1 MRKKYLSALLFGALL
16 FASAGTFTSCKDY
29 DDDING
35 LREDVTSLQSAVT
48 TLQNAVENGKY
59 VSAVSNNGNTITF
72 TYTDGTTTEI
82 TLEDE
87 VGSVVT
93 VNADGVL
100 CIDGEPTD
108 IKAAADPTPG
118 EEHKDQIIIENNMW
132 SVLQEDGTYKSTGI
146 PVSGVT
152 VSGSEADGYTFTIY
166 ASDGTPQTVK
176 LPSAVSS
183 ITEMTLGT
191 KTIQPEGATFKY
203 SDGYLTEG
211 TEGGDVAPQEKGVLI
226 SHQDFNFNPS
236 DAVKTDGITSASKW
250 LGNKKL
256 PNNGDFIYAS
266 PTQIDLRMDPV
277 DVPAENINFYLTN
290 TLNKDVEP
298 IVFTASPSQTDGS
311 AMTGSEVNGRAATT
325 GNGLWALS
333 MANQVVAKDD
343 NEDVW
348 DAIKKSEGDT
358 EGAAVVYALNANH
371 GFRSKYQLTVQRINP
386 EELTGFSIKGIEE
399 KNATDD
405 TFDFDVEES
414 YVTYKG
420 QRSPLK
426 SDYLDGDQAGSDQN
440 ITFKTNVEYTVNAV
454 QASALYDMYLTADDS
469 DREVYGLTFNQDK
482 HTFTIG
488 KNPDVSSIPAEFDLI
503 IYSVANNGDVKK
515 TVVTIVLNSEISTP
529 AEYGLHEHN
538 VNIEDNNNNYFGI
551 DLATMKTAL
560 GDNLNQWMQNVDI
573 TNVDFQ
579 WSTKADK
586 DFDDMPDG
594 ITAMVVEKLSKK
606 DSDDHKKVSDR
617 NKANYIQV
625 DIKNSDVN
633 GLELDKTYYIK
644 ATFKATKENGG
655 NVLNSIVVPVEFHA
669 PALSELFSKKD
680 AYLDKTNDVINAYFY
695 QTNKGDNETAP
706 TAVTLAR
713 YFNDFVSNAEVN
725 FTNDKIGE
733 TNATGEDLFVLSYTN
748 NGTTII
754 SNNTAKDKVY
764 FGKDNSVEGST
775 EKVYTTLDFDVVNK
789 KPGINDK
796 HQGTNGY
803 NEIVTIKATK
813 GYFNTDETVAHGWDY
828 AENSDKEYTFKIRL
842 MSPIYEGTV
851 TPVSGSTINISAND
865 WTNGAYI
872 TDAMIKGA
880 DYNKNTYN
888 VVPDKVAPIY
898 SDTELQGYAN
908 AWDNKQIDEVIP
920 GRDKENLIKTIT
932 LVPATY
938 DEDGKKVNGAFN
950 VKGENITNTT
960 EVQMPVTVRDVW
972 GYELKEEVSVTI
984 QMNE

>member
-1 MRKKYLSALLFGALL
+1 MQ
-16 FASAGTFTSCKDY
+16 
-29 DDDING
+29 N
-35 LREDVTSLQSAVT
+35 AVT

-72 TYTDGTTTEI
+72 TFTDGTTTDI

-87 VGSVVT
+87 KGSVVT

-108 IKAAADPTPG
+108 IKAATDPTPG
-118 EEHKDQIIIENNMW
+118 EEQKDQIIIENNMW

-146 PVSGVT
+146 PVSGINVA
-152 VSGSEADGYTFTIY
+152 GSEADGYTFTIY
-166 ASDGTPQTVK
+166 AADGSSQTVK
-176 LPSAVSS
+176 LPSAVSA
-183 ITEMTLGT
+183 ITEMTLGD
-191 KTIQPEGATFKY
+191 KTIQPEKDDAGNEIKFNY
-203 SDGYLTEG
+203 SDDYLTNE
-211 TEGGDVAPQEKGVLI
+211 TEGSEVKVWNKGILI
-226 SHQDFNFNPS
+226 SHQDFKFNAS
-236 DAVKTDGITSASKW
+236 DDAKKDGITDASKW

-256 PNNGDFIYAS
+256 PGDGDFIYAS
-266 PTQIDLRMDPV
+266 PTKVDLRVDPV

-290 TLNKDVEP
+290 TLNKDLEP
-298 IVFTASPSQTDGS
+298 VVFTASASQTNSTPMNGS
-311 AMTGSEVNGRAATT
+311 QVNGRAATT
-325 GNGLWALS
+325 GNGLWTLS

-343 NEDVW
+343 NEDIW
-348 DAIKKSEGDT
+348 DAIEKA
-358 EGAAVVYALNANH
+358 EGASEEAAYVYALNANH
-371 GFRSKYQLTVQRINP
+371 GFRSKYELKVQRINP
-386 EELTGFSIKGIEE
+386 EELTGFYIEGIPTEE
-399 KNATDD
+399 GQEDK
-405 TFDFDVEES
+405 TFNFKVEEA
-414 YVTYKG
+414 YVKYNG
-420 QRSPLK
+420 QDSPLK
-426 SDYLDGDQAGSDQN
+426 SDYLLGDQAGSDQN
-440 ITFKTNVEYTVNAV
+440 ISFKTNVEYTVNAV

-469 DREVYGLTFNQDK
+469 DREVYGLSFNQDK

-529 AEYGLHEHN
+529 AEYGLHEHD

-573 TNVDFQ
+573 NESAITFE

-586 DFDDMPDG
+586 DFKAMPDG

-606 DSDDHKKVSDR
+606 DSKDHAAVTDR

-625 DIKNSDVN
+625 DIDNSKINSDDA

-644 ATFKATKENGG
+644 ATFKATVENGG

-713 YFNDFVSNAEVN
+713 YFNDFVSNAQVT
-725 FTNDKIGE
+725 FTNDKVGE
-733 TNATGEDLFVLSYTN
+733 TGETGETLFELQWTDGTN
-748 NGTTII
+748 TVKSSAEDAI
-754 SNNTAKDKVY
+754 VY
-764 FGKDNSVEGST
+764 FGKDNSVEDSD
-775 EKVYTTLDFDVVNK
+775 EEVYTTLDFDADK
-789 KPGINDK
+789 AGINDK
-796 HQGTNGY
+796 NQGANGY
-803 NEIVTIKATK
+803 NEVVTIKATK
-813 GYFNTDETVAHGWDY
+813 GYFNTDEAATAGWNY

-865 WTNGAYI
+865 WSKGARI
-872 TDAMIKGA
+872 TDAMIKGE
-880 DYNKNTYN
+880 DYNGNDYN
-888 VVPDKVAPIY
+888 VVPDKVV
-898 SDTELQGYAN
+898 TESGSYVI
-908 AWDNKQIDEVIP
+908 AWDNEQIDKVTP
-920 GRDKENLIKTIT
+920 GRDKENLIKRIE
-932 LVPATY
+932 LAPATY
-938 DEDGKKVNGAFN
+938 DSEAKKQYNGAF
-950 VKGENITNTT
+950 VVYGENITNTT
-960 EVQMPVTVRDVW
+960 EVQMPVTVKDVW
-972 GYELKEEVSVTI
+972 GYELQEEVSVTI
-984 QMNE
+984 QANK

>member
-35 LREDVTSLQSAVT
+35 LREDVTSLQNAVT

-72 TYTDGTTTEI
+72 TFTDGTTTDI

-87 VGSVVT
+87 KGSVVT

-108 IKAAADPTPG
+108 IKAATDPTPG
-118 EEHKDQIIIENNMW
+118 EEQKDQIIIENNMW

-146 PVSGVT
+146 PVSGINVA
-152 VSGSEADGYTFTIY
+152 GSEADGYTFTIY
-166 ASDGTPQTVK
+166 AADGSSQTVK

-211 TEGGDVAPQEKGVLI
+211 TEGVDVDPQEKGVLI

-236 DAVKTDGITSASKW
+236 KDVKTDGITSASKW

-298 IVFTASPSQTDGS
+298 IVFTASPSQTDGN

-358 EGAAVVYALNANH
+358 KDAAVVYALNANH

-405 TFDFDVEES
+405 TFDFDVEEN

-420 QRSPLK
+420 QSSPLK

-454 QASALYDMYLTADDS
+454 QASALYDMYLTADES
-469 DREVYGLTFNQDK
+469 DVEVYGLTFNQDK

-529 AEYGLHEHN
+529 AEYGLHEHDVN
-538 VNIEDNNNNYFGI
+538 VADNNNNYFGI

-573 TNVDFQ
+573 TKVDFQ

-586 DFDDMPDG
+586 DFGDMPDG

-606 DSDDHKKVSDR
+606 DSDDHKAVSDR

-625 DIKNSDVN
+625 DVANKEVD
-633 GLELDKTYYIK
+633 GLDLDKTYYIK
-644 ATFKATKENGG
+644 ATFVATTENGG
-655 NVLNSIVVPVEFHA
+655 GTLNSIVVPVEFHA
-669 PALSELFSKKD
+669 PALADLFSKKD
-680 AYLDKTNDVINAYFY
+680 AYVDKTDGVIGAYFY
-695 QTNKGDNETAP
+695 QTNKGDNKPAP

-713 YFNDFVSNAEVN
+713 YFNDFVSNAQVT
-725 FTNDKIGE
+725 FTNDKVGE
-733 TNATGEDLFVLSYTN
+733 TGETGETLFELKYTKDG
-748 NGTTII
+748 GTNTIN
-754 SNNTAKDKVY
+754 SSTENAVVY

-775 EKVYTTLDFDVVNK
+775 EKVYTTLDFDSK
-789 KPGINDK
+789 KPGRNGK
-796 HQGTNGY
+796 NQGQNGY
-803 NEIVTIKATK
+803 KEVVTIKATK
-813 GYFNTDETVAHGWDY
+813 SYFNTDETVAHGWDY
-828 AENSDKEYTFKIRL
+828 AEDSDKEYSFQIRL
-842 MSPIYEGTV
+842 MSPIYEGSV
-851 TPVSGSTINISAND
+851 NPVSGNTINISAND
-865 WTNGAYI
+865 WSNGARI

-888 VVPDKVAPIY
+888 VVPDALKTENGTYVA
-898 SDTELQGYAN
+898 
-908 AWDNKQIDEVIP
+908 AWDNKQIDKVTPE
-920 GRDKENLIKTIT
+920 RDDQHLIKTIG
-932 LVPATY
+932 LDPATY
-938 DEDGKKVNGAFN
+938 DADSKTKYNGAIV
-950 VKGENITNTT
+950 VKGENILNTT
-960 EVQMPVTVRDVW
+960 EVQMPITVTDVW

-984 QMNE
+984 QMND